1 MAWRTAPSRPNGVS
15 NGAALSTGPV
25 VVCHSNQ
32 KGRTLKW
39 PDRQR
44 RYTFALVRIGRIGRR
59 MTIGKRSSRRS
70 VSYLSCPRQALHP
83 EVDHLPSET
92 GAVSALTAREEYEA
106 GSESRIGPRRS
117 RHSLAFWPCYR
128 VAEDIRCSSHSRR
141 RTFMGVIESIIC
153 ALLPVLST
161 RRMNR
166 SEVSTAC
173 ASLTPA
179 ACTNRLRACTKVTC
193 CPSASELRCRG
204 DRPWRSRS
212 VVPLHAVF
220 TLTWIRLFI
229 CPPRLSERDT
239 PHNLKGISLDGGRVR
254 EFLE

>member
-1 MAWRTAPSRPNGVS
+1 MAWRTAPSRPNRVS

-70 VSYLSCPRQALHP
+70 VSYLSCPRHGLHP

-106 GSESRIGPRRS
+106 GSEARRS

-141 RTFMGVIESIIC
+141 RTFMGCDRVDHLRSPACLVDPPHESVGGLYGLCKSHSRRVHESPTCLHEGNVLPIC
-153 ALLPVLST
+153 
-161 RRMNR
+161 
-166 SEVSTAC
+166 
-173 ASLTPA
+173 
-179 ACTNRLRACTKVTC
+179 
-193 CPSASELRCRG
+193 
-204 DRPWRSRS
+204 
-212 VVPLHAVF
+212 
-220 TLTWIRLFI
+220 I
-229 CPPRLSERDT
+229 
-239 PHNLKGISLDGGRVR
+239 
-254 EFLE
+254 

>member
-1 MAWRTAPSRPNGVS
+1 MAWRTAPSRPNRVS

-70 VSYLSCPRQALHP
+70 VSYLSCPRHGLHP

-106 GSESRIGPRRS
+106 GSEARRS
-117 RHSLAFWPCYR
+117 RHSLAFWPCY
-128 VAEDIRCSSHSRR
+128 VLPTIYAAPAIPDVGHSW
-141 RTFMGVIESIIC
+141 GVIESIIC
-153 ALLPVLST
+153 ALLPVLSI

-193 CPSASELRCRG
+193 CPSASELRSRG
-204 DRPWRSRS
+204 DRPWR
-212 VVPLHAVF
+212 AVEAWF
-220 TLTWIRLFI
+220 H
-229 CPPRLSERDT
+229 SMQSS
-239 PHNLKGISLDGGRVR
+239 H
-254 EFLE
+254 